1 MSGFR
6 LDVVLRL
13 RRLAE
18 DGARARLATS
28 LTDHRTAALATERL
42 AFALE
47 GEREIL
53 VALQVGGTAG
63 GLIRDGHDAVE
74 HAERSLDAGRERL
87 ARAAEA
93 LLQARAFLADASR
106 RREVVERL
114 RDRAALVRRRVAEH
128 DAELELSEFATVRH
142 AWAEIEESLR

>member
-1 MSGFR
+1 MSAFR

-18 DGARARLATS
+18 DAARARLATT
-28 LTDHRTAALATERL
+28 LADHREAALATERL
-42 AFALE
+42 AFSLD

-53 VALQVGGTAG
+53 VRLQAAGAAG
-63 GLIRDGHDAVE
+63 GLIREGHDAVE
-74 HAERSLDAGRERL
+74 HSERAVETGRERL

-93 LLQARAFLADASR
+93 LMRARVSLADASR

-114 RDRAALVRRRVAEH
+114 RDRAKLAQRHAAEH
-128 DAELELSEFATVRH
+128 QAELELSEFATIRH
-142 AWAEIEESLR
+142 AWAEIEDALR

>member
-28 LTDHRTAALATERL
+28 LADHRAAALATERL
-42 AFALE
+42 AHALDA
-47 GEREIL
+47 ERDML
-53 VALQVGGTAG
+53 VGLQADGVSAG
-63 GLIRDGHDAVE
+63 QMRDGHDAVE
-74 HAERSLDAGRERL
+74 HAERSLETGRERL

-93 LLQARAFLADASR
+93 LLQARALLADASR
-106 RREVVERL
+106 QREVVERL
-114 RDRAALVRRRVAEH
+114 RDRAKLAQRHAVEHAAEI
-128 DAELELSEFATVRH
+128 ELSEFATVRH
-142 AWAEIEESLR
+142 AWAEIEEALR

>member
-28 LTDHRTAALATERL
+28 LAAHRTAAVATERL
-42 AFALE
+42 AFALDA
-47 GEREIL
+47 ERDIL
-53 VALQVGGTAG
+53 VGLQACGAAG
-63 GLIRDGHDAVE
+63 GLMRDAHDAVE
-74 HAERSLDAGRERL
+74 HAERSFETGRERL
-87 ARAAEA
+87 AQAGEA
-93 LLQARAFLADASR
+93 LFQARAGLADASR

-114 RDRAALVRRRVAEH
+114 RDRAKLAQRHAAEH
-128 DAELELSEFATVRH
+128 LAELELSEFATVRH
-142 AWAEIEESLR
+142 AWAEIEEALR